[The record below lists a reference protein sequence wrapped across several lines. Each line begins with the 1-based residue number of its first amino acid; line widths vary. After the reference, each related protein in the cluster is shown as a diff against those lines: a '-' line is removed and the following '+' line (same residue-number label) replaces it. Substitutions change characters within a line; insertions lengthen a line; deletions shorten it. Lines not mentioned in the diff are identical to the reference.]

1 MILVTGSDGMV
12 GEYVQEVFS
21 NENLFLT
28 DHHST
33 DVTDYES
40 VRQTFE
46 KVRPDVVLHLAAATD
61 VDRCERDK
69 DWAYQTNVLGT
80 QNIVFCCQK
89 LNALLVYA
97 STSGI
102 FNGSNPEAHTEFDSP
117 NPVNVYSKTK
127 WEGEKIVQNFLDRY
141 FIVRAGW
148 MIGGGKEK
156 DKKFVSKM
164 VELCRTKGAIEVVN
178 DKWGTITYAKELLQT
193 IRQLLKTPFY
203 GLYHVANKGVCN
215 RYEIAMEI
223 KKILKSDVLIH
234 PVSSDRFPLP
244 APRPYC
250 DAIRNYKLSLMG
262 LDTLSSWQEALG
274 AYLKEWLC

>member
-1 MILVTGSDGMV
+1 MILVTGSNGMM
-12 GEYVQEVFS
+12 GSYVQAIFPQED
-21 NENLFLT
+21 LFLT
-28 DHHST
+28 DRASM
-33 DVTDYES
+33 DITDYDS

-46 KVRPDVVLHLAAATD
+46 KVKPEVVLHLAAATD
-61 VDRCERDK
+61 VDRCEQDK
-69 DWAYQTNVLGT
+69 DWAYKTNVLGA
-80 QNIVFCCQK
+80 QNIILCCQQGDC
-89 LNALLVYA
+89 LMVYV
-97 STSGI
+97 STSDV
-102 FNGSNPEAHTEFDSP
+102 FHGSKKQLYTEYDAP
-117 NPVNVYSKTK
+117 DPINTYAKTK

-148 MIGGGKEK
+148 MIGGGKGK

-164 VELCRTKGAIEVVN
+164 VELCRTQETIEVVN
-178 DKWGTITYAKELLQT
+178 DKWGTITYAKDLLKT

-274 AYLKEWLC
+274 AYLTGC